1 MSVTVEAPMPG
12 KILEIKVKA
21 GDTVKEDDELA
32 VLEAMKMENLI
43 YAPAGGTV
51 KEIKVEAGQNVV
63 TGQVCLPS
71 NSSVLYEG
79 TGQNTFLLIGSLLQG
94 LTT

>member
-1 MSVTVEAPMPG
+1 MSVTIEAPMPG

-21 GDTVKEDDELA
+21 GDTVKEDDEVA

-63 TGQVCLPS
+63 TGQVML
-71 NSSVLYEG
+71 VIE
-79 TGQNTFLLIGSLLQG
+79 
-94 LTT
+94 